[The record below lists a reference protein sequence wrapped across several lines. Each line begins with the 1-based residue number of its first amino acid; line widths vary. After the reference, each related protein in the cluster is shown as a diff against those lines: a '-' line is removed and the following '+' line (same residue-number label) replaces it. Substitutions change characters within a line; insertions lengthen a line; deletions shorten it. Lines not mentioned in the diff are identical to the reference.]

1 MFVIKIKAFEIDII
15 VRNHDNRLFVLLL
28 NYLLNDFD
36 ININICLSIK
46 EEILLRGIRDIKV
59 KKYLGKFKNII
70 NFEVFEFDFWDSE
83 NILIR
88 VVDIFINVNKKL
100 FSKVIKICNDYVILY
115 KLYFGS
121 GLIDV
126 IEIRNIDVIIIVI
139 FVNFI
144 YLMSFIVIV
153 KNIYYILML
162 GVLLWWNLK

>member
-1 MFVIKIKAFEIDII
+1 M
-15 VRNHDNRLFVLLL
+15 
-28 NYLLNDFD
+28 
-36 ININICLSIK
+36 
-46 EEILLRGIRDIKV
+46 
-59 KKYLGKFKNII
+59 
-70 NFEVFEFDFWDSE
+70 FEFDFWDRE

-115 KLYFGS
+115 KLYFGL

-144 YLMSFIVIV
+144 YLMNFIVIV